1 MTGFRFEH
9 NLNNVEEI
17 GSKEEKEFKDASPV
31 IQVPR
36 AKSPFD
42 QPRQYLQNEY
52 VYLILSYRARGL
64 AIGVNVNPDKLCNFD
79 CVYCEV
85 DRRIKGGKGVI
96 KIDTLINELSQT
108 LQSVYEGQL
117 RQLPAFRDLP
127 ENLLELKHVALSG
140 DGEPTL
146 CPQFA
151 EIIEGMVH
159 LRAIGQFPF
168 FKITLITNS
177 SGLDLP
183 WVQTGLKLLTEN
195 DEVWAKLDAGTQDF
209 MNKINRPKV
218 SIEKILSNIKL
229 VGRKRP
235 IIIQSLFPS
244 IRNEFPLDKEIEQ
257 YAQRLL
263 ELKNSG
269 VQISYVQIHSARR
282 PVTNPECEHL
292 PLKVLSKIA
301 KTVRDLTGLKVEVY

>member
-1 MTGFRFEH
+1 MGETD
-9 NLNNVEEI
+9 
-17 GSKEEKEFKDASPV
+17 SKEERECKDASPV
-31 IQVPR
+31 LQVPR

-52 VYLILSYRARGL
+52 VYLIMSYRARGL
-64 AIGVNVNPDKLCNFD
+64 AVGVNVNPDKLCNFD

-85 DRRIKGGKGVI
+85 DRRVKGGRSVI
-96 KIDTLINELSQT
+96 NIETLIYELNQT
-108 LQSVYEGQL
+108 LQSIYDGEL
-117 RQLPAFRDLP
+117 RQLPTFKDLP
-127 ENLLELKHVALSG
+127 EELLELKHVALSG

-151 EIIEGMVH
+151 EIVESIVH
-159 LRAIGQFPF
+159 LRALGQFPF
-168 FKITLITNS
+168 FKITLVTNS

-183 WVQTGLKLLTEN
+183 WVQTGLKLLTDN
-195 DEVWAKLDAGTQDF
+195 DEVWAKLDAGTQEF
-209 MNKINRPKV
+209 MNRINRPKV

-235 IIIQSLFPS
+235 IVIQSLFPS
-244 IRNEFPLDKEIEQ
+244 IRDEYPPDEEIEH
-257 YAQRLL
+257 YARRLL
-263 ELKNSG
+263 DLKLSG

-282 PVTNPECEHL
+282 PVTNPECGHL

-301 KTVRDLTGLKVEVY
+301 KTVREITDLRVEVY